1 MLQELSMPRHRM
13 PLAALIAISLL
24 ALADTGA
31 ALASTVTLSD
41 STTSTGTINSGAN
54 TTLPVPGSYTY
65 ADTFAAGSGGTAV
78 SGTPYGFFDDYV
90 FTITGASADSVTST
104 IDLGGTLQIDGL
116 QVGLFSYAPGQ
127 TLPIYGST
135 LPFGSV
141 AVDGWST
148 PISSGST
155 TGTISVIPATN
166 LTQGTYALE
175 VLGTVTGSA
184 GGSYS
189 GVLDLTPVPVPLPA
203 ALPLLLSGLGGLGL
217 WGRRRLP
224 LGR

>member
-1 MLQELSMPRHRM
+1 MPRHRM
-13 PLAALIAISLL
+13 PLSVLMGISLL
-24 ALADTGA
+24 ALADAGS

-41 STTSTGTINSGAN
+41 TTTSTGTANYGAD

-65 ADTFAAGSGGTAV
+65 ADTFAAGSGGTPV
-78 SGTPYGFFDDYV
+78 SGTSFGFFDDYV

-116 QVGLFSYAPGQ
+116 RVGLFSYAPGQ

-135 LPFGSV
+135 LPPGSV

-155 TGTISVIPATN
+155 TGTISVIPATS
-166 LTQGTYALE
+166 LSQGTYVLE

-189 GVLDLTPVPVPLPA
+189 GVLDLTPVPLPA

-217 WGRRRLP
+217 WGRRRSP
-224 LGR
+224 LGG